1 MVILFNTYRSPKSG
15 INFYLPGW
23 IGSIL
28 SFLCLASCL
37 WLGGC
42 TQQDATKVPT
52 LTKLS
57 GNALGTTWMVQVLT
71 DQTFE
76 KVKLQKDIV
85 QNLEAADKIFSH
97 WRSDSELFQFN
108 ANQSSNDMV
117 IHPQLHGL
125 LKHAQWMHRET
136 AGLLDPTLGPLVNL
150 WGFGPQGNSR
160 STIPT
165 EQQITK
171 MRKITGMENL
181 EMLPKGRVRKKIPA
195 LQLDLS
201 ASAKGEIIDQICDL
215 LERLNFENYL
225 VEIGGEVRA
234 NGKGRGEKGWI
245 VGLENGGSRK
255 DIIVSV
261 PLRNYAVATSGTYR
275 IKKTNPKSHRSA
287 SHLLSPKTGSPI
299 EHNLIAVNAF
309 APTARDADAWATALM
324 VMGLQEGMKK
334 AEEMNLVARF
344 CKEVDGEIE
353 FHYST
358 AYQRLFPAKNN
369 L

>member
-15 INFYLPGW
+15 TNSYPPGW

-28 SFLCLASCL
+28 MFLCLAPCL

-42 TQQDATKVPT
+42 TQQGATKVPI

-71 DQTFE
+71 DKTFE

-97 WRSDSELFQFN
+97 WRPDSELFQFN
-108 ANQSSNDMV
+108 ANQTTNDTV
-117 IHPQLHGL
+117 VHPQLHNL

-136 AGLLDPTLGPLVNL
+136 NGAIDPTLGALVNL
-150 WGFGPQGNSR
+150 WGFGPEGKTR

-165 EQQITK
+165 EKQIEDVQ
-171 MRKITGMENL
+171 KIIGMENL
-181 EMLPKGRVRKKIPA
+181 EISQNGSIRKKVSA

-201 ASAKGEIIDQICDL
+201 GSAKGEILDQICNL
-215 LERLNFENYL
+215 LDRLNFPNYL

-234 NGKGRGEKGWI
+234 QGKGRNGNGWI
-245 VGLENGGSRK
+245 VGLENGGSREI
-255 DIIVSV
+255 DLISV

-275 IKKTNPKSHRSA
+275 LKKTNPKSPRNA
-287 SHLLSPKTGSPI
+287 SHLLNPKTGLPI

-324 VMGLQEGMKK
+324 VMGQKEGMKK
-334 AEEMNLVARF
+334 AEQMDLVVRF
-344 CKEVDGEIE
+344 CEEVDGVIEINT
-353 FHYST
+353 ST
-358 AYQRLFPAKNN
+358 AYQRVFSTENN